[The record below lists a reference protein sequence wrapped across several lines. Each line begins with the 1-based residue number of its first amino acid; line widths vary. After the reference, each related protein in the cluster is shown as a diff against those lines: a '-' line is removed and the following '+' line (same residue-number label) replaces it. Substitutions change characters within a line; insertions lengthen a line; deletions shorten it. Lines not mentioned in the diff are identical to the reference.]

1 MLVIT
6 DEAAVLDDP
15 GKCPFDHPAAA
26 DHGEA
31 GLLGVAL
38 HHLDDDVGPLLGPA
52 HEAAGIAAVGEGA
65 FDEWE
70 AGSRGLEDALG
81 AVAVLDIGGVDL
93 NGEQASVGVGQNVA
107 FASFDLLARVV
118 AFRSPF

>member
-1 MLVIT
+1 M
-6 DEAAVLDDP
+6 
-15 GKCPFDHPAAA
+15 GS
-26 DHGEA
+26 
-31 GLLGVAL
+31 GLA
-38 HHLDDDVGPLLGPA
+38 
-52 HEAAGIAAVGEGA
+52 
-65 FDEWE
+65 
-70 AGSRGLEDALG
+70 RLEDILG

>member
-1 MLVIT
+1 MFVVAYKAT
-6 DEAAVLDDP
+6 VLDDP
-15 GKCPFDHPAAA
+15 VEGPFYDPAAT
-26 DHGEA
+26 DDGEA
-31 GLLGVAL
+31 GLLGAAL

-65 FDEWE
+65 YDEWE
-70 AGSRGLEDALG
+70 AGTRGLEDALG
-81 AVAVLDIGGVDL
+81 AVAVLDTGGVDL